1 MDLMSFT
8 PTAPVP
14 FGNVSREAQ
23 VAYDHRAPDDE
34 VSQAGAELMASLA
47 GAIEVNPEAQ
57 VAWADYRRLQEAEK
71 TGDRLLMKALS
82 YSHPEAAQAKA
93 RTEAVWSILGGGG
106 LYIQKPGLTFDAL
119 RAMRQ
124 RVEVAASIHA
134 TRKRQVKRFGQPSE
148 KDDKPGFRI
157 KHCDAEH
164 KPSEDEI
171 QYMHWLTEFITH
183 GGRDFRPWMRRRMG
197 RRTLQTF
204 LGEFTDESLTHDNVA
219 IETVPLAGVP
229 GLDSYYLRD
238 GGTFYLAAPNPN
250 GIYAYQSLV
259 GLPEMMFSYEQLA
272 LFQRN
277 LSPYVEARGYGR
289 SELESA
295 VSSMSSLMTAMDY
308 TQTGMDNNA
317 IPRGI
322 LTVYGQFDRTQMAQF
337 QAAWQAKIRGVNNRF
352 GMPVLFSRNGQ
363 AAAQFTSTGQDFDE
377 MAFVKWISL
386 QVSVMSGLYGV
397 DPKEIHFDGFSSGTS
412 SPLSGDDTAEKLA
425 TARDT
430 GLDPFLADT
439 EGFLSDEL
447 IARFDPRYRLIF
459 TGLETM
465 EAKAKRE
472 REEKVSTINELRAS
486 LGMKPHP
493 LGWFGELPADPGLLS
508 AEFQRLSLTMTFDEG
523 RRVWGGFDAYPD
535 AALGAAPLAAQ
546 LGALYSQ
553 ALAPAPDPNAMPGG
567 PGADGNPFAGGP
579 GEDGEEGEGD
589 DGEGQGGQPLEGE
602 VEDGAPNVQQLQT
615 RNRLQQM
622 KEVG

>member
-1 MDLMSFT
+1 
-8 PTAPVP
+8 
-14 FGNVSREAQ
+14 

>member
-1 MDLMSFT
+1 MSFT